1 MFDFE
6 QNIDLDA
13 LFDSLSIP
21 VPQVDSSPGSSK
33 RAAFSNSGAELPE
46 VDEVSTIEVD
56 LFLFDNPAD
65 QS

>member
-21 VPQVDSSPGSSK
+21 VPRVDNDTGPQKKLVSSNPGM
-33 RAAFSNSGAELPE
+33 ELPE
-46 VDEVSTIEVD
+46 VDGVSTIEVD